1 MSTGIAFGLAA
12 AFAWG
17 LNDYFIALAAR
28 RTGVMRTVL
37 GFHVIA
43 TTLLAVAALAS
54 GALRGVTAEQ
64 VAVLFGVGV
73 LGAAAYL
80 LFFRALAIGPIS
92 IVSPIVSGYAAV
104 TVLLAVFVL
113 GERLSIGQTIAV
125 LIAMLGVVLASADL
139 RTLRGIHRSALVG
152 VALAVAAMI
161 WTGGFVFG
169 VSYFSDELGWLA
181 PIFIGR
187 GFSTVVLGLIAVRG
201 SGWHWPD
208 RSPRLVG
215 LIAVVGI
222 LDTLGYVAFNLGAQ
236 RDDTAL
242 VATASTPYAV
252 VPVIMGVAL
261 LGERPAPNQWLGVV
275 AVIGGLVL
283 LGLVS

>member
-1 MSTGIAFGLAA
+1 VSTGIAFGLAA

>member
-1 MSTGIAFGLAA
+1 MSAGIALGLAA
-12 AFAWG
+12 ALAWG
-17 LNDYFIALAAR
+17 LNDYFVALAAR
-28 RTGVMRTVL
+28 RTGVLRTVL

-43 TTLLAVAALAS
+43 TALLAVAALGS
-54 GALRGVTAEQ
+54 GALDGMSVTQA
-64 VAVLFGVGV
+64 AVLFGVGA
-73 LGAAAYL
+73 LGATAYL

-92 IVSPIVSGYAAV
+92 IVSPIVSGYAAI

-113 GERLSIGQTIAV
+113 GERLSGAQTLAV
-125 LIAMLGVVLASADL
+125 VVAMLGVVLASTDL
-139 RTLRGIHRSALVG
+139 RSLRTIHRSALVG

-161 WTGGFVFG
+161 WISGFVFG
-169 VSYFSDELGWLA
+169 ISYYSTDLGWLA
-181 PIFIGR
+181 PIFVGR
-187 GFSTVVLGLIAVRG
+187 GFSTILLGLFALRG

-208 RSPRLVG
+208 RSPGLLG
-215 LIAVVGI
+215 LIALVGI

-236 RDDTAL
+236 REDTAL

-261 LGERPAPNQWLGVV
+261 LGERPAPNQWLGVGT
-275 AVIGGLVL
+275 VISGLVL